1 MANIQPVTTNDTQAI
16 SKVNSAITE
25 ANKVSAL
32 AGSVNAETTARMIAV
47 AEEKVSRISG
57 DNELN
62 IKVVALVAGHSIYPG
77 YSRTLYTSATTGPPE
92 SAPTITGVTY
102 ATSDSGRV
110 ARVTRESVIAP
121 VARSPVE
128 PGLVEFAS
136 FAVRRQQDARDPD
149 NDAVQF
155 AVRWLDRNFAPI
167 STSIIE
173 TLSLRVSDGIV
184 SRTTIFAD
192 AAGDGIDLVYPAGT
206 VYVVPY
212 VEVYGIS
219 HVTDVIRIG
228 RGPADG
234 LTAAGKAIE
243 ASAHAQDASDA
254 ADDAS
259 VSAGQSADSAVS
271 AAGSAS
277 DAQTLVQQ
285 ATAGFSGFLDGQG
298 YDFGSIAET
307 TTYFDQ
313 DWGTL

>member
-16 SKVNSAITE
+16 NKVNAAIAE
-25 ANKVSAL
+25 ANKVNAL
-32 AGSVNAETTARMIAV
+32 AGELIVEQGARV
-47 AEEKVSRISG
+47 SG
-57 DNELN
+57 DDELN
-62 IKVVALVAGHSIYPG
+62 TKVVALVAGHSIYPG
-77 YSRTLYTSATTGPPE
+77 YSKTLFTSATSGPPE
-92 SAPTITGVTY
+92 NAPDISGVTY
-102 ATSDSGRV
+102 ATSVSGRV
-110 ARVTRESVIAP
+110 ARVTRETVIAP
-121 VARSPVE
+121 VARAPVE
-128 PGLVEFAS
+128 PGVVEFAS
-136 FAVRRQQDARDPD
+136 FAVRRQKDARDPD

-155 AVRWLDRNFAPI
+155 GIRWLDLNFAPI

-173 TLSLRVSDGIV
+173 TLSLRVSDGII
-184 SRTTIFAD
+184 SRTTVFAN

-206 VYVVPY
+206 VYVVPF
-212 VEVYGIS
+212 VEVYGVS

-228 RGPADG
+228 RGAADG
-234 LTAAGKAIE
+234 LTAAGKAVE

-259 VSAGQSADSAVS
+259 VSAGQSADSAAL

-298 YDFGSIAET
+298 YDFGSIAES